1 MKLRL
6 DLVFAAILVA
16 TAGSELVAPDAY
28 SAPQALE
35 QEQARQAQACRTDAS
50 DGTTRTEAAERIIA
64 YGYSDITELAK
75 GCGNTWHAVAF
86 AEGDPVNVVVTPQGT
101 VLTE

>member
-16 TAGSELVAPDAY
+16 TAGSELVAPDAF
-28 SAPQALE
+28 SAQPNPE
-35 QEQARQAQACRTDAS
+35 QEQTCRS
-50 DGTTRTEAAERIIA
+50 DDTEGTTRLEATERILA
-64 YGYSDITELAK
+64 QGYSEISQLSKSCD
-75 GCGNTWHAVAF
+75 NVWHALAF
-86 AEGDPVNVVVTPQGT
+86 AEGDPVNVLVTPHGE

>member
-16 TAGSELVAPDAY
+16 TAGSEWVAPDAY
-28 SAPQALE
+28 SAPQALDPD
-35 QEQARQAQACRTDAS
+35 QAPQVCRTDAG
-50 DGTTRTEAAERIIA
+50 DGTTRTEAAERIVA
-64 YGYSDITELAK
+64 YGYSDISELSK

-86 AEGDPVNVVVTPQGT
+86 AEGDPVNVVVTAQGA
-101 VLTE
+101 VLPE

>member
-16 TAGSELVAPDAY
+16 TAGSELVAPDAF
-28 SAPQALE
+28 SAQPGPEPAVE
-35 QEQARQAQACRTDAS
+35 QERACRS
-50 DGTTRTEAAERIIA
+50 DDSEGTTRLEATERILA
-64 YGYSDITELAK
+64 QGYSEISQLSK
-75 GCGNTWHAVAF
+75 GCDNLWRALAF
-86 AEGDPVNVVVTPQGT
+86 AEGDPVNVLVTQRGE

>member
-16 TAGSELVAPDAY
+16 TAGSELVAPDAF
-28 SAPQALE
+28 SAQPGQELRAE
-35 QEQARQAQACRTDAS
+35 QQQACRSGDTEGA
-50 DGTTRTEAAERIIA
+50 TRLEATERILA
-64 YGYSDITELAK
+64 QGYSEISQLSK
-75 GCGNTWHAVAF
+75 GCDNVWHALAF
-86 AEGDPVNVVVTPQGT
+86 AEGDPVSVLVTPRGD